1 MNNSVSICFPIF
13 NEAKSIK
20 KVIEDW
26 VSYLE
31 DQSIDYEII
40 CSEDGS
46 TDQTPEI
53 IKELCLNNSRIINN
67 HSKTKRGYTGAV
79 ISGVEKSNNEYI
91 LCIDSD
97 GQCDPADFKKF
108 WNNRNKLQNS
118 FLIGNRYIRK
128 DGIFRIMISKLFKIL
143 HSILFKC
150 KLKDPSC
157 PYVLFKKENFNVIK
171 NKLDFMTEGFWWG
184 FTACCLLKDF
194 NLIEIDINHK
204 KRIDGKTNVYQLQ
217 KIPIIALRNAIG
229 LFKIKFS

>member
-20 KVIEDW
+20 KVIKDW
-26 VSYLE
+26 VSCLE

-53 IKELCLNNSRIINN
+53 IKELCQNNSRIINN

-118 FLIGNRYIRK
+118 FLIGNRHIRK
-128 DGIFRIMISKLFKIL
+128 DGTFRIMISRLFKIL
-143 HSILFKC
+143 HSVLFKC

-171 NKLDFMTEGFWWG
+171 NKLNFMTEGFWWG
-184 FTACCLLKDF
+184 FTACCLLKNF

-204 KRIDGKTNVYQLQ
+204 ERIDGKTNVYQLQ

-229 LFKIKFS
+229 LIKIKFS